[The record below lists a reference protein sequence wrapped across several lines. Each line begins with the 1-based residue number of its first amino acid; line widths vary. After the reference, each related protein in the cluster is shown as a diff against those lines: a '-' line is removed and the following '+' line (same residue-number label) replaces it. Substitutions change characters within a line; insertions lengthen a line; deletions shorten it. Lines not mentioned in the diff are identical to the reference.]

1 MLLKGAHKYYRRK
14 SGTEVV
20 VSLNDCIVPGI
31 MNFDKRKKRRPFSF
45 KPTADFAYSYIND
58 YTCFPNISIYL
69 YNFLI

>member
-45 KPTADFAYSYIND
+45 KPTADFAYSYINIRKA
-58 YTCFPNISIYL
+58 CIIISIYL